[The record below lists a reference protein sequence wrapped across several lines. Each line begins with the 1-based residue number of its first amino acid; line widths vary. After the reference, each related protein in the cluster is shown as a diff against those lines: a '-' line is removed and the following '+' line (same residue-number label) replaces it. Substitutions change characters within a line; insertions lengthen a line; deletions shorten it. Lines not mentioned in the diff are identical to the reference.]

1 MTSHLSMAYEAP
13 FGPRYQPSLNYCVVM
28 VIHTAGRH
36 ERDVCV
42 PIQNKDL
49 KSRVGH
55 LEGVRG
61 VNQQDSVVSRLT
73 SRIQDL
79 EDRLQGEKRW
89 EHAHTHPHSRT
100 QPHAVRTHTH
110 THTHTNT
117 LYGTCLT

>member
-1 MTSHLSMAYEAP
+1 M
-13 FGPRYQPSLNYCVVM
+13 
-28 VIHTAGRH
+28 
-36 ERDVCV
+36 CV

-89 EHAHTHPHSRT
+89 AHAHTHPHSRT

-110 THTHTNT
+110 THTHTQT
-117 LYGTCLT
+117 HFMGHA